1 MKREIRKRELGR
13 GKKTAK
19 SPKSAK
25 SEEHAE
31 HAGQSS
37 GGARAGKR
45 SGAGRGNPPGAK
57 SGKSAGGDEL
67 PETEVYGDEVL
78 GKALKWSL
86 GILVL
91 LGAVGGGAIY
101 LATRPEPVAETRTSA
116 LTLPERRQAAQRK
129 VPSMPFTDVTTEAG
143 IDFVHE
149 SGAYGAKLLPET
161 MGSGCAFF
169 DFNQNGHPD
178 LLLVNSS
185 RWPFDRR
192 PDTEPATM
200 AFYENDGHGN
210 FRDRTAEV
218 GLDISLYGM
227 GVGVG
232 DFDNDGYPDLYITAV
247 GENRLFRNVDGQRF
261 EDVTEAAGVAGG
273 PGDWSTSCGWF
284 DYNNDGLLDLFVC
297 NYVRW
302 SKEIDESQDFRLTGV
317 GRAYGPPDFF
327 EGAFCSL
334 FRNEGGGKFTDVSE
348 EAGIQ
353 VVNPLLGVAAG
364 KSLGVTFIDYDG
376 DGWMDILVANDT
388 VQNFLLRNLG
398 EEGRFEEVARQVG
411 VAFDKDGRARGAM
424 GIDAGYFRNDGL
436 LGIVIG
442 NFANEMSALYVKQ
455 DKSRMFFDAAVSTGF
470 GPPTRLDLTF
480 GVFLFDCDLD
490 GRLDILGANGHLEAE
505 IGKVM
510 ASQTYEQSPHLFWNA
525 GLGGGSEFVRVPPDN
540 VGADFSAP
548 LVGRGATFADIDGD
562 GDLDVLITSCGGQPR
577 LLRNDQTSGHHWL
590 RVDLVGNGTTSNRD
604 AIGAWVELHQ
614 GDEVQRRQVMPT
626 RSYLSQV
633 EKVVTFGLGTNDRV
647 DRLVIRWPDGTR
659 QELTEI
665 SVDQQMVV
673 RQ

>member
-1 MKREIRKRELGR
+1 
-13 GKKTAK
+13 
-19 SPKSAK
+19 
-25 SEEHAE
+25 
-31 HAGQSS
+31 
-37 GGARAGKR
+37 
-45 SGAGRGNPPGAK
+45 
-57 SGKSAGGDEL
+57 
-67 PETEVYGDEVL
+67 
-78 GKALKWSL
+78 
-86 GILVL
+86 
-91 LGAVGGGAIY
+91 
-101 LATRPEPVAETRTSA
+101 
-116 LTLPERRQAAQRK
+116 
-129 VPSMPFTDVTTEAG
+129 
-143 IDFVHE
+143 
-149 SGAYGAKLLPET
+149 
-161 MGSGCAFF
+161 
-169 DFNQNGHPD
+169 
-178 LLLVNSS
+178 
-185 RWPFDRR
+185 
-192 PDTEPATM
+192 
-200 AFYENDGHGN
+200 
-210 FRDRTAEV
+210 
-218 GLDISLYGM
+218 
-227 GVGVG
+227 
-232 DFDNDGYPDLYITAV
+232 
-247 GENRLFRNVDGQRF
+247 
-261 EDVTEAAGVAGG
+261 
-273 PGDWSTSCGWF
+273 
-284 DYNNDGLLDLFVC
+284 
-297 NYVRW
+297 
-302 SKEIDESQDFRLTGV
+302 
-317 GRAYGPPDFF
+317 
-327 EGAFCSL
+327 
-334 FRNEGGGKFTDVSE
+334 
-348 EAGIQ
+348 
-353 VVNPLLGVAAG
+353 
-364 KSLGVTFIDYDG
+364 
-376 DGWMDILVANDT
+376 
-388 VQNFLLRNLG
+388 
-398 EEGRFEEVARQVG
+398 
-411 VAFDKDGRARGAM
+411 M